1 MKTYDHSHPL
11 TKSEL
16 DLVSGG
22 AIRPINPIGRQISNM
37 LLNGVLDPMW
47 EIVGATGH
55 LPLPGEY

>member
-1 MKTYDHSHPL
+1 MKTQDHSQLL
-11 TKSEL
+11 TNSEL

-55 LPLPGEY
+55 LPLPGER

>member
-1 MKTYDHSHPL
+1 MKTLDQSYLL
-11 TKSEL
+11 TNAEL

-37 LLNGVLDPMW
+37 LLNGVLDPLW
-47 EIVGATGH
+47 KIVGATGH